1 MKIRVRFAPSPTGP
15 LHIGGLRTALFNYL
29 IAKKSGGKFI
39 LRIEDTDSKRTV
51 DGAEKHIID
60 SLEWLGLDFDE
71 GPIRQSNRSKLYKKQ
86 VDKLLKQGNAYYAF
100 DSQEDLDGAREA
112 GGKDFKYNVKTRMG
126 LNNSFTVSE
135 QEIKKRVKV
144 INDPAAIR
152 NVSEKLFSTKYQKF
166 MPDTI
171 FSQNIDEIRKFFKKH
186 KKVIVKPINSY
197 SGNNIHLFTKFN
209 LKFFQKFIKKHNHI
223 MCQKYLPKI
232 KEGDKRVFLIN
243 GKVRGAISR
252 IPKKGSFLSNLSKGA
267 KPINVKLTNKEMK
280 ISKLIS
286 KDLKKDKIF
295 FAGIDFIDEQL
306 NGDINVTSPTGLKT
320 FYDLSKINL
329 ASTFWKELKA

>member
-1 MKIRVRFAPSPTGP
+1 MTNKI
-15 LHIGGLRTALFNYL
+15 
-29 IAKKSGGKFI
+29 IAIQGN
-39 LRIEDTDSKRTV
+39 
-51 DGAEKHIID
+51 H
-60 SLEWLGLDFDE
+60 
-71 GPIRQSNRSKLYKKQ
+71 PSKLNPLTDTSIFLAHEIQKKNYKIFYYDPKDLSIINFKVVAEGFFIKFDYKKKRFFEILKKQ
-86 VDKLLKQGNAYYAF
+86 KLELIKCKYLLVRQDPPFNLEYICSTLILDK
-100 DSQEDLDGAREA
+100 
-112 GGKDFKYNVKTRMG
+112 
-126 LNNSFTVSE
+126 
-135 QEIKKRVKV
+135 IKKRVKV

-209 LKFFQKFIKKHNHI
+209 LKFFQKFIKKHDHI

-243 GKVRGAISR
+243 GKVCGAISR

-267 KPINVKLTNKEMK
+267 KPINIKLTNKEMK
-280 ISKLIS
+280 ISKLIG

>member
-1 MKIRVRFAPSPTGP
+1 MTNKI
-15 LHIGGLRTALFNYL
+15 
-29 IAKKSGGKFI
+29 IAIQGN
-39 LRIEDTDSKRTV
+39 
-51 DGAEKHIID
+51 H
-60 SLEWLGLDFDE
+60 
-71 GPIRQSNRSKLYKKQ
+71 PSKLNPLTDTSIFLAYEIQKKNYKIFYYDPKDLSIINFKVVAEGFFIKFDYRKKRFFKILKKQ
-86 VDKLLKQGNAYYAF
+86 KLELIKCKYLLVRQDPPFNLEYICSTLILDK
-100 DSQEDLDGAREA
+100 
-112 GGKDFKYNVKTRMG
+112 
-126 LNNSFTVSE
+126 
-135 QEIKKRVKV
+135 IKKRVKV

-186 KKVIVKPINSY
+186 KKVIVKPINSF
-197 SGNNIHLFTKFN
+197 SGNNIYLLTKFD
-209 LKFFQKFIKKHNHI
+209 LKFFQKFIKKHDHI

-243 GKVRGAISR
+243 GKVCGAISR

-267 KPINVKLTNKEMK
+267 KPINIKLTNKEMK